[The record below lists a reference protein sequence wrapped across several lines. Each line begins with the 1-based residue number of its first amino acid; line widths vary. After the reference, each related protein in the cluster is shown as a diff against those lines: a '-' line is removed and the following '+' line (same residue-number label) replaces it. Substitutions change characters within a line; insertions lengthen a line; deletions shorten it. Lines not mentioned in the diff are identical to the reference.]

1 MTWATQ
7 RLDEIVRG
15 EGAIP
20 PVVSTLQLGLLDSW
34 QRGRVFKTWH
44 ASPDVL
50 QLDGAMFGGY
60 IAALADQM
68 AAFAAMTVVPGDQ
81 AFRTTNLSV
90 QFFKVVRN
98 PTLLVEGRVL
108 SQSKSLIT
116 VDVEFRVGEAL
127 IARASAT
134 QFLTLIDAR

>member
-1 MTWATQ
+1 MTWAAA

-15 EGAIP
+15 EGVIP
-20 PVVSTLQLGLLDSW
+20 PVVSTLQLGLLDHW
-34 QRGRVFKTWH
+34 QPGRVFKTWK
-44 ASPDVL
+44 ASPEVL

-68 AAFAAMTVVPGDQ
+68 AAFATMSVLPGEHV
-81 AFRTTNLSV
+81 FRTTNLSI

-98 PTLLVEGRVL
+98 PTMEIEGHVV
-108 SQSKSLIT
+108 SQSRSLIT
-116 VDVEFRVGEAL
+116 VDVDFRVGSTL

-134 QFLTLIDAR
+134 QFLTLMDAR